1 MSEFRYSFLLLL
13 YETVLILLL
22 GIGEEG
28 GVGRKFLIPN
38 PKNAESSGVED
49 LKM

>member
-13 YETVLILLL
+13 YETVLILV